1 MHIFSIADILVARKK
16 KTKKHTCRWKGSTE
30 VAITRL
36 CRLSPSSLTMSVLLF
51 LTAHPVFSHH
61 SPNPLFPACY
71 FNCLSYISPSFI
83 LHTVE
88 LTVSKEELS
97 GREKQVNP
105 LTPNTR
111 WAYAAPAQSTQ
122 LGHTDTTQP
131 CMDKVRIR
139 QVHGKGTQIPSSMKP
154 STHEKQQKF

>member
-16 KTKKHTCRWKGSTE
+16 KSKKHTCRCKGSTE

-61 SPNPLFPACY
+61 SHQTHY
-71 FNCLSYISPSFI
+71 FQLAISTASATLALLSFCTQKNWQFQRNNFQEGKNKS
-83 LHTVE
+83 
-88 LTVSKEELS
+88 
-97 GREKQVNP
+97 
-105 LTPNTR
+105 TPWLQTR
-111 WAYAAPAQSTQ
+111 WACAAPAQSTQ